1 MKSHDEPIPKRRGK
15 KAEEKPKR
23 DQDNA
28 YLSEYGRIYGIE
40 RLNVEKV
47 AHCLENDFE

>member
-28 YLSEYGRIYGIE
+28 YLSEYGRIYGIDH
-40 RLNVEKV
+40 LNLGEP
-47 AHCLENDFE
+47 AQDS